1 MKKIF
6 VTILVGI
13 AVFATLGSASIG
25 FISPSHTTAS
35 LNCKTI
41 SGWVSFLGPAGDVIG
56 IVTESSCRATGAI
69 ADLII
74 GPEPTITE
82 EIVPEAKVFAPN
94 LPDVPGAPDPTEGIP
109 QLIAFIYGFAL
120 WIVGVL
126 VFLQITRAGVMWLLA
141 AGNASKIGSA
151 KSLITNAI
159 VGLIILLS
167 SVVIL
172 NTINPTLTQNA
183 FTLPEFS
190 GGTPGISE
198 EDLPP

>member
-25 FISPSHTTAS
+25 FISSRHTTAS

-41 SGWVSFLGPAGDVIG
+41 SGWLSFLGPGGNVVG
-56 IVTESSCRATGAI
+56 IVTELSCRGTGAI
-69 ADLII
+69 AELIV
-74 GPEPTITE
+74 GPEPTITKQQT
-82 EIVPEAKVFAPN
+82 PEARVFAPN
-94 LPDVPGAPDPTEGIP
+94 LPDVPGAPDPTGGIP
-109 QLIAFIYGFAL
+109 QLIAYIYGFAL
-120 WIVGVL
+120 WMVGAL

-141 AGNASKIGSA
+141 AGSPSKISQA
-151 KSLITNAI
+151 KSLIVNSI
-159 VGLIILLS
+159 VGLIVLLS

-183 FTLPEFS
+183 FELPKFEGS
-190 GGTPGISE
+190 TPGINPA
-198 EDLPP
+198 DVP

>member
-25 FISPSHTTAS
+25 FVSPSHTTAS

-41 SGWVSFLGPAGDVIG
+41 SAWGSFGPVGFISEAACRLGVSIG
-56 IVTESSCRATGAI
+56 ELI
-69 ADLII
+69 A

-82 EIVPEAKVFAPN
+82 EFVPQADVFAPN
-94 LPDVPGAPDPTEGIP
+94 LPDVPGAPDPTGGIP

-151 KSLITNAI
+151 KSLMTNAI
-159 VGLIILLS
+159 VGLIVLLS

-172 NTINPTLTQNA
+172 NTINPTLTQNS
-183 FTLPEFS
+183 FQLPKFEGS
-190 GGTPGISE
+190 TPGINPA
-198 EDLPP
+198 DVP